1 MLTIVN
7 LKLKNSD
14 SIHFID
20 KQTVNLIKVNFFEHP
35 NKYQYFDFFYEK
47 NSGLIQYKNFLIYLF
62 YLSKIKL
69 KD

>member
-35 NKYQYFDFFYEK
+35 NKYQYFDFFMK
-47 NSGLIQYKNFLIYLF
+47 
-62 YLSKIKL
+62 KL
-69 KD
+69 RINTI